1 MAEPA
6 RVVAVLGY
14 SAGGP
19 GDELHPICVARLRH
33 AEGIADGAR
42 AVVLSGYARH
52 RGRGE
57 AELMRAAWAGPDV
70 PLVCDTTARSTAG
83 NAAGIAAAAR
93 ALAADQVV
101 VVTSGWHRLRARAL
115 VRSALRGSGIAVEAS
130 SAPGRPSPWLA
141 VRELACLAALPAVL
155 LLERVS
161 ARGHERR
168 AHDLKV

>member
-1 MAEPA
+1 VAERA

-14 SAGGP
+14 SAGGA
-19 GDELHPICVARLRH
+19 GDELHPICIARLRQ
-33 AEGIADGAR
+33 AEKIAEGAR

-52 RGRGE
+52 GGRGE
-57 AELMRAAWAGPDV
+57 AELMRAAWVGPDL

-93 ALAADQVV
+93 ALAADEVV

-115 VRSALRGSGIAVEAS
+115 VRSSLRGSAIAVEAS
-130 SAPGRPSPWLA
+130 SAPGRPSARLA

-155 LLERVS
+155 LLQRLS
-161 ARGHERR
+161 TRGHARR
-168 AHDLKV
+168 THDLKV

>member
-1 MAEPA
+1 M
-6 RVVAVLGY
+6 LGY

-19 GDELHPICVARLRH
+19 GDELHPICVARLRRAGEI
-33 AEGIADGAR
+33 AEGAR

-52 RGRGE
+52 GGRGE
-57 AELMRAAWAGPDV
+57 AELMRAAWTGPDV
-70 PLVCDTTARSTAG
+70 PLVCDPTARSTAG

-101 VVTSGWHRLRARAL
+101 VVTSGWHRPRAKAL

-130 SAPGRPSPWLA
+130 SAPGRPTAWLA
-141 VRELACLAALPAVL
+141 VRELACLAALPVVL
-155 LLERVS
+155 LLERAS
-161 ARGHERR
+161 TRGHERR

>member
-1 MAEPA
+1 M
-6 RVVAVLGY
+6 LGY

-33 AEGIADGAR
+33 AEEIAEGAR

-52 RGRGE
+52 GGRGE

-130 SAPGRPSPWLA
+130 SAPGVRRPGSPFASWP
-141 VRELACLAALPAVL
+141 ALPPC
-155 LLERVS
+155 RWCSSWSGSRRGGTS
-161 ARGHERR
+161 A
-168 AHDLKV
+168 APTI